1 MVFYNIAAV
10 EFDALP
16 KKITADQKITGVV
29 SYKRIGNNTEENGA
43 QEPDTDIIVFNKLTL
58 EDRKGHR

>member
-1 MVFYNIAAV
+1 MVFYKIAAV

-16 KKITADQKITGVV
+16 KKTTAITGVV

-43 QEPDTDIIVFNKLTL
+43 QEPDADIIAFNKLTL

>member
-16 KKITADQKITGVV
+16 EKTTAITGVV
-29 SYKRIGNNTEENGA
+29 SYKRIGSNIEEDGA
-43 QEPDTDIIVFNKLTL
+43 QEPDADIIVFNKLTL